1 MPALATR
8 TLRSLRRYKK
18 GLLPSRQVRIGR
30 YTIVTTPNHP
40 LPEYLRRFPL
50 YDQFIPRLCR
60 SLQGTVIDIGANI
73 GDTMA
78 AILDSNPELQMICVE
93 PDDQFFTIL
102 QRNRAAI
109 DQHHRVRTF
118 KAFVTRDGGNFT
130 IVKNERH
137 STGHLQQ
144 VSQADAAAG
153 SVTFGQLLAEFD
165 VASPALVKSDT
176 DGFDAPILASIAEH
190 AQGHAACRPILF
202 FEMQTYLQDQ
212 GFADPGR
219 SARQADYLKAIEQ
232 LRDLGYRHF
241 AALDNFG
248 TPMLHSSDFNALH
261 ALQDYIQCSQLQNRH
276 SPIFFLDV
284 VLCQD
289 QHLPVVS
296 DTLASLQA
304 APTRERN

>member
-1 MPALATR
+1 
-8 TLRSLRRYKK
+8 
-18 GLLPSRQVRIGR
+18 LPSRQVRIGK
-30 YTIVTTPNHP
+30 YTIETTPNHP

-60 SLQGTVIDIGANI
+60 SLHGTVIDIGANI

-78 AILDSNPELQMICVE
+78 AILGSNPELQVICVE
-93 PDDQFFTIL
+93 PDDQFFAIL
-102 QRNRAAI
+102 QRNRGAI
-109 DQHHRVRTF
+109 DHQNRVRTF
-118 KAFVTRDGGNFT
+118 KAFVTRSGGNYT

-144 VSQADAAAG
+144 VSKAEAAAR
-153 SVTFGQLLAEFD
+153 SVTVGELLAEFA
-165 VASPALVKSDT
+165 VTSPVLIKSDT

-190 AQGHAACRPILF
+190 AQGHTACRPILF
-202 FEMQTYLQDQ
+202 FEMQTYLQEQ

-219 SARQADYLKAIEQ
+219 SARQADYLQAIDQ
-232 LRDLGYRHF
+232 LSELGYRHF

-248 TPMLHSSDFNALH
+248 TPMLCGTDFNVLRC
-261 ALQDYIQCSQLQNRH
+261 LQEYISCSQLRNRH

-284 VLCQD
+284 VLFQD

-296 DTLASLQA
+296 DTLMSLQA
-304 APTRERN
+304 DPAGERN